1 MGDILM
7 GRIVGICEACGCNN
21 NIEPGQRYFKC
32 SACDST
38 NDTYAPDKTVRIENV
53 SDVSQRN
60 EVAMLLYKAG
70 KYDSARNEWVQVIRV
85 SPADGM
91 AHLGIYLC
99 EYAWKHKVLQS
110 YIENGHPVIE
120 KIRAGFSR
128 SDGIAERN
136 LPELVIKRD
145 SADYFLAEQ
154 YAPKSEFSKLDKDIT
169 LHNEYSNLVEEA
181 CNTEFKKWVAEV
193 VRKQEAERAERTRRE
208 KNGLCLLCGGKLRK
222 DKTSTVTRI
231 CKKCGAVMYRSNYP
245 ER

>member
-1 MGDILM
+1 M
-7 GRIVGICEACGCNN
+7 GRIVGICEACGYHN

-32 SACDST
+32 SACDSA

-53 SDVSQRN
+53 TDVSDRN

-70 KYDSARNEWVQVIRV
+70 KYDSARNEWFQVTSV
-85 SPADGM
+85 SPSDGM
-91 AHLGIYLC
+91 AHLGICLC
-99 EYAWKHKVLQS
+99 EYACKHQVLQS
-110 YIENGHPVIE
+110 YIENGRPAIE

-169 LHNEYSNLVEEA
+169 LHNEYANLIKEVCDA
-181 CNTEFKKWVAEV
+181 EFKKWVAEFNE
-193 VRKQEAERAERTRRE
+193 KQETEQAVRTWRQ
-208 KNGLCLLCGGKLRK
+208 KHGLCLLCGGKLRK
-222 DKTSTVTRI
+222 DKSSTVTRI
-231 CKKCGAVMYRSNYP
+231 CKKCGAVMYKSNYLGSW
-245 ER
+245 